1 MEREKGCGSYEEKE
15 EALAKWRV
23 GWARERWRSG
33 EGREEGLYRG
43 CRPGPPLDLVSG
55 FVM

>member
-1 MEREKGCGSYEEKE
+1 MEREQGCGSYEEKE